1 MKRKK
6 IKFFLFLFL
15 VLVLARFLVM
25 PYMGPWLVKDDELQP
40 ADAMVML
47 MGSVSDRVLEVF
59 HVYESGYAQLV
70 ILPEPGRMNT
80 VLQHKYGIA
89 IPINADIAH
98 DALLELGVQHEHII
112 VLPWGTSSTKDEA
125 VAVRTHLENNSNI
138 RSVILVTS
146 APHSRRAFMIF
157 RREFR
162 KLDHEVQLISRPSRY
177 SSFQARGWYRNREST
192 KAVFNEYMK
201 TAAWLIGF

>member
-1 MKRKK
+1 MNRKK

-15 VLVLARFLVM
+15 MLVLARFLVV
-25 PYMGPWLVKDDELQP
+25 PYMGSWLVKDDALQP

-59 HVYESGYAQLV
+59 HVYEAGYAQLLL
-70 ILPEPGRMNT
+70 LPEPGRMNT
-80 VLQHKYGIA
+80 VLQHEYGIG

-98 DALLELGVQHEHII
+98 DALLELGVPHEHII

-125 VAVRTHLENNSNI
+125 MAVRTYLENHSDI

-146 APHSRRAFMIF
+146 ASHSRRASMIF
-157 RREFR
+157 QREFR
-162 KLDHEVQLISRPSRY
+162 KLDHDVQLISRPSRY
-177 SSFQARGWYRNREST
+177 SSFQARGWYRHREST
-192 KAVFNEYMK
+192 KAVIYEYIK

>member
-15 VLVLARFLVM
+15 MIVLARLFVL
-25 PYMGPWLVKDDELQP
+25 PYMGSWLVKEDALQP

-59 HVYESGYAQLV
+59 HVYEDGYAQLV

-80 VLQHKYGIA
+80 TLQKEYGVS
-89 IPINADIAH
+89 IPINVDIAH
-98 DALLELGVQHEHII
+98 DALLELGVQHDHII
-112 VLPWGTSSTKDEA
+112 LLSWGTSSTRDEA
-125 VAVRTHLENNSNI
+125 VAVRTYLENHNDI

-146 APHSRRAFMIF
+146 ATHSRRAFMIF

-162 KLDHEVQLISRPSRY
+162 KLDHDVKLISRPSRY
-177 SSFQARGWYRNREST
+177 SSFQARGWYRHRGST
-192 KAVFNEYMK
+192 KAVFSEYIK
-201 TAAWLIGF
+201 AAAWFIGF